1 MSKAFNQ
8 VSADAIENIQV
19 DAGLILNSFDPENPS
34 APLPSAIVCA
44 TTGGITATCVPTFTD
59 FGEDIDN
66 CPNNTK
72 EMKRITGWDCTLAFT
87 ALNMDEKTIML
98 ALSAATKSGGKITP
112 NAQVDADTDFNS
124 IWFVSEKVNDEVV
137 AIELKDALS
146 TGGFNYKTQKNG
158 KGQLTVT
165 LTGHISINDTSVV
178 PMNFYVVDVSD
189 II

>member
-19 DAGLILNSFDPENPS
+19 DAGLILNSFDPENPA

-44 TTGGITATCVPTFTD
+44 TTGGITATCVPAFSD

-72 EMKRITGWDCTLAFT
+72 EMKRITGWDCTFAFT

-98 ALSAATKSGGKITP
+98 ALSAATKSGAKITP
-112 NAQVDADTDFNS
+112 NAQVDAETDFNTL
-124 IWFVSEKVNDEVV
+124 WFVSEKVNDEVV
-137 AIELKDALS
+137 AIELKNALS

-165 LTGHISINDTSVV
+165 LTGHISIKDTSVV